1 MAIPTLDRT
10 GKEYEASRASING
23 DVYYL
28 MMSIIDP
35 SFGGVEMTR
44 YLTAR
49 LYKNTT
55 QGSPLFPMIQMALD
69 NLGNQM
75 KTFQERWDTFV
86 ERLSKAIED
95 CNIMAT
101 QQTEEEIAW
110 EFAFKKL
117 LLDVL
122 GEKLSLGVK
131 P

>member
-1 MAIPTLDRT
+1 
-10 GKEYEASRASING
+10 
-23 DVYYL
+23 
-28 MMSIIDP
+28 
-35 SFGGVEMTR
+35 
-44 YLTAR
+44 
-49 LYKNTT
+49 
-55 QGSPLFPMIQMALD
+55 MIQMALD